1 MLRLRQSDA
10 PPSDPNRLRWL
21 PLHFFCPLCRLGTRG
36 VITIARTKWIPASD
50 CAVLLRLLRPAN
62 ALALELALDTGLRI
76 SDVLSL
82 RTAQIGSQRLTVRE
96 RKTGKIRRVYLRRS
110 LWERL
115 RASAGSLYVFEGRDS
130 PDKHRTRQAVWKD
143 VKRAAKAM
151 RCKHVSCHTARK
163 VYAVD
168 IYRRKGLTAAQA
180 ALGHDRIET
189 TLIYLASELCK

>member
-1 MLRLRQSDA
+1 ME
-10 PPSDPNRLRWL
+10 
-21 PLHFFCPLCRLGTRG
+21 C
-36 VITIARTKWIPASD
+36 
-50 CAVLLRLLRPAN
+50 
-62 ALALELALDTGLRI
+62 ALDTGLRI

-96 RKTGKIRRVYLRRS
+96 SKTGKTRRVYLRRA

-115 RASAGSLYVFEGRDS
+115 KAVAGSLYVFEGRDS
-130 PDKHRTRQAVWKD
+130 PDKHRTRQAVYKD

-151 RCKHVSCHTARK
+151 RVKHVGCHTARK

-168 IYRRKGLTAAQA
+168 IYRRKGLTATQT
-180 ALGHDRIET
+180 ALGHDRPET

>member
-1 MLRLRQSDA
+1 M
-10 PPSDPNRLRWL
+10 
-21 PLHFFCPLCRLGTRG
+21 
-36 VITIARTKWIPASD
+36 ITIARTKWIPASD
-50 CAVLLRLLRPAN
+50 CAVLLRLLRPEN

-82 RTAQIGSQRLTVRE
+82 RAAQIGSQRVTVHE
-96 RKTGKIRRVYLRRS
+96 SKTGKTRRVYLRRA

-115 RASAGSLYVFEGRDS
+115 KAIAGSLYVFEGRDS

-143 VKRAAKAM
+143 VRRAAKAM
-151 RCKHVSCHTARK
+151 RVKHVGCHTARK

-168 IYRRKGLTAAQA
+168 IYRRKGLTATQA
-180 ALGHDRIET
+180 ALGHDRVET

>member
-1 MLRLRQSDA
+1 
-10 PPSDPNRLRWL
+10 
-21 PLHFFCPLCRLGTRG
+21 
-36 VITIARTKWIPASD
+36 VITIARTNWIPASD
-50 CAVLLRLLRPAN
+50 CAVLLRLLRPEN
-62 ALALELALDTGLRI
+62 AIALELALDTGLRI

-82 RTAQIGSQRLTVRE
+82 RTAQVGSQRITVRE
-96 RKTGKIRRVYLRRS
+96 SKTGKTRRVYLRKS

-115 RASAGSLYVFEGRDS
+115 KAVAGSLYVFEGRDS
-130 PDKHRTRQAVWKD
+130 PDKHRTRQAVYKD

-151 RCKHVSCHTARK
+151 RVKHVGCHTARK

-180 ALGHDRIET
+180 ALGHDRVET